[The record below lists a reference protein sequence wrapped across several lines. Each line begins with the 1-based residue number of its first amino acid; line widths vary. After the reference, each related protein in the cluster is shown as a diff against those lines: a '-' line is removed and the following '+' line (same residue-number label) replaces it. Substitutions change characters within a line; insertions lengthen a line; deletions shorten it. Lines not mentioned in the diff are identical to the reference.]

1 MRLFAGIAVA
11 LALIT
16 GSAQAQIISPN
27 DRPPP
32 GAGGDRPGV
41 FREPDGQV
49 FEAVDGGGARHRLT
63 GFVCP
68 LEVEGFTRSKLA
80 VFDRSEGGRD
90 VACGYQRDG
99 SWFTLYLTRLPGMS
113 GETVFR
119 TYVRQAEDAAP
130 PKGEAEA
137 PLLAGIPPLPGFSR
151 FWINGREQVEG
162 LWMSQI
168 GDWHIKLR
176 VTYEP
181 ADEAAVK
188 AFAEALYRQIHDQVA
203 APEI

>member
-1 MRLFAGIAVA
+1 MRLIVGFVVA
-11 LALIT
+11 LALIG
-16 GSAQAQIISPN
+16 GSAQAQVISPN

-32 GAGGDRPGV
+32 GAGGDGPAV
-41 FREPDGQV
+41 FREPDGQI
-49 FEAVDGGGARHRLT
+49 FEAVEGGGARHKLT
-63 GFVCP
+63 GFICP
-68 LEVEGFTRSKLA
+68 LEIESFTRSKLA

-113 GETVFR
+113 GEAVFR

-130 PKGEAEA
+130 PKGEATA
-137 PLLAGIPPLPGFSR
+137 PLAPGVPPLPGFSR
-151 FWINGREQVEG
+151 FWINASDQVDG

-176 VTYEP
+176 VTYEVQ
-181 ADEAAVK
+181 DEAAVK
-188 AFAEALYRQIHDQVA
+188 AFAEELYRQLHDQVA

>member
-11 LALIT
+11 LALIG
-16 GSAQAQIISPN
+16 GSAQAQVIGPN

-41 FREPDGQV
+41 FREPDGQI
-49 FEAVDGGGARHRLT
+49 FEAVDDGGARHRLT
-63 GFVCP
+63 GFICP
-68 LEVEGFTRSKLA
+68 LEIEGFTRSKLA
-80 VFDRSEGGRD
+80 VFDRDEGGRD
-90 VACGYQRDG
+90 VACGYQREG

-113 GETVFR
+113 GEAVFR
-119 TYVRQAEDAAP
+119 TYVRQAEDSAP
-130 PKGEAEA
+130 PKGEAIA
-137 PLLAGIPPLPGFSR
+137 PLAPGMPPLPGFSR
-151 FWINGREQVEG
+151 FWINSTDQVDG

-176 VTYEP
+176 VTYDP
-181 ADEAAVK
+181 RDEAAVK
-188 AFAEALYRQIHDQVA
+188 AFAETLYRQLHDQVA